1 MMAHARSPPPTPEG
15 VVEAERLDQRSM
27 GVVTQFAAIHCLHR
41 RRQRR
46 RTCRHRRCG
55 DDGGGVR
62 GVGERWD
69 GMKAGGG

>member
-1 MMAHARSPPPTPEG
+1 MCQG
-15 VVEAERLDQRSM
+15 

-46 RTCRHRRCG
+46 RTRRHRRCG
-55 DDGGGVR
+55 DNGGGVR

-69 GMKAGGG
+69 GRRVAADDIFVFVFRCWFGCWC